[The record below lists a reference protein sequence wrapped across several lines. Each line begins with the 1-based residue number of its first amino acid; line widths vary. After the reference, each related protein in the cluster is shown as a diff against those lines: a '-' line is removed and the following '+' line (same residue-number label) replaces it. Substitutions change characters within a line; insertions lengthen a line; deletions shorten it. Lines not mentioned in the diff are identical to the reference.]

1 MRSHVLTAGGKKSRM
16 DRGREEVSARRPR
29 RVRTV
34 LIVTAVALLRVN
46 GHGQEPSLAEVMARA
61 AEYVASF
68 NQDLSSIVAEE
79 RYVQTWRRP
88 KTKERGPGDEVT
100 RRELLSDLMLVKPT
114 DVTDWVQYRDVFE
127 VDGVPV
133 RDRVERLTAI
143 FMNSDSTAREPRNPT
158 THAEDQIARIQR
170 ESARHNIG
178 DIERNL
184 NTPVFALQFLTAEN
198 QTRFK
203 FKRTNV
209 RQSSAASTPGGT
221 VAFRV
226 AVEIWVIEY
235 EEIERPTIVHTADD
249 RDVPARGRFWIEPT
263 SGRVQMSELIV
274 KDKDRQGNI
283 DVSYQSEPLLGLLVP
298 IEMRERYVQPRKKSL
313 IEGAASYGRFRQF
326 QVQVDEKIEIP
337 PADPLPE

>member
-1 MRSHVLTAGGKKSRM
+1 M
-16 DRGREEVSARRPR
+16 
-29 RVRTV
+29 
-34 LIVTAVALLRVN
+34 LIVTAVVLLRVN

-61 AEYVASF
+61 AAYVASF

-88 KTKERGPGDEVT
+88 KTKERGPGEEVT
-100 RRELLSDLMLVKPT
+100 RRELLSDLILVKPT

-143 FMNSDSTAREPRNPT
+143 FMNSGVSIAVDPKKRAA
-158 THAEDQIARIQR
+158 HVEDQIARIQR

-226 AVEIWVIEY
+226 AVEIWVVEY
-235 EEIERPTIVHTADD
+235 EEIERPTIVHTADG

-274 KDKDRQGNI
+274 KDQDRQGNL

-298 IEMRERYVQPRKKSL
+298 VEMRERYVQRKKKSL

-337 PADPLPE
+337 PADPTPE

>member
-1 MRSHVLTAGGKKSRM
+1 MTLVAG
-16 DRGREEVSARRPR
+16 A
-29 RVRTV
+29 
-34 LIVTAVALLRVN
+34 VTLLSVYAQA
-46 GHGQEPSLAEVMARA
+46 QEPLLSDVMARA
-61 AEYVASF
+61 AAYVAAF
-68 NQDLSSIVAEE
+68 DKDLSSIVAEE
-79 RYVQTWRRP
+79 RYVQTWHRP
-88 KTKERGPGDEVT
+88 NTKDRGPGDEVT
-100 RRELLSDLMLVKPT
+100 RRELVSDLMLVSPA
-114 DVTDWVQYRDVFE
+114 DATDWVQYRDVFE

-133 RDRVERLTAI
+133 RDRVERLTAL
-143 FMNSDSTAREPRNPT
+143 FENPGVPMVGDPRNQT
-158 THAEDQIARIQR
+158 AHVEDQIARIQR

-203 FKRTNV
+203 FKRTNA
-209 RQSSAASTPGGT
+209 RQSSAASTSGGT

-226 AVEIWVIEY
+226 AVEIWVVEY
-235 EEIERPTIVHTADD
+235 EEVERPTIVHTVDG

-274 KDKDRQGNI
+274 KDRDRQGNI

-298 IEMRERYVQPRKKSL
+298 IEMRERYVQPKKKSL

-326 QVQVDEKIEIP
+326 QVQADEKIEIP
-337 PADPLPE
+337 QPH